1 MMKKFFLLLVLFVF
15 AFLTSGCITI
25 NTDGCCSNKANSCC
39 EKKAVKAEPKES
51 VNPIKVADD
60 WVKKNLW

>member
-1 MMKKFFLLLVLFVF
+1 MRKFLMLAVLLVFM
-15 AFLTSGCITI
+15 FLTGGCITI
-25 NTDGCCSNKANSCC
+25 NTDGCCPGKPSGACD
-39 EKKAVKAEPKES
+39 KKVVKAEPKES